1 MNNPTFCHAIA
12 MRRTSALAAGMAVI
26 ATLFSSGCQSAGP
39 WPYPKDAMIPSRPVI
54 LSPGDV
60 VRLTFGG
67 APELSQSQ
75 TIRADGKLS
84 LPQIGQ
90 VQAAGKLLPQFQRE
104 LEELYEPELTNSD
117 VLVTLENGTMSVY
130 LSGAVS
136 RPGKL
141 SFNRPMTI
149 LQVLA
154 EAGGV
159 TMYGSLKKVR
169 VVRLEKG
176 RNHVQTLDLRS
187 AMKGTIKPPVT
198 GPFYVRDGDIISVPQ
213 SAF

>member
-1 MNNPTFCHAIA
+1 M
-12 MRRTSALAAGMAVI
+12 
-26 ATLFSSGCQSAGP
+26 
-39 WPYPKDAMIPSRPVI
+39 
-54 LSPGDV
+54 
-60 VRLTFGG
+60 
-67 APELSQSQ
+67 
-75 TIRADGKLS
+75 
-84 LPQIGQ
+84 PQIGE
-90 VQAAGKLLPQFQRE
+90 VRAAGKSLPQFQSE
-104 LEELYEPELTNSD
+104 LEGRYESELTNSG
-117 VLVTLENGTMSVY
+117 VLVTLENGVMSVY
-130 LSGAVS
+130 VTGAVNK
-136 RPGKL
+136 PGKL